1 MKGTN
6 KLIKGFVNRRERI
19 DFLLTEDSLFLELEQ
34 GGLIRITSNIYGIGI
49 LGNNNLFKGTNE
61 GKSIS
66 GVSNTIK
73 GKNRL

>member
-6 KLIKGFVNRRERI
+6 KLIKGFVNLRERM

-34 GGLIRITSNIYGIGI
+34 GGLIRIPSNVYGIGI
-49 LGNNNLFKGTNE
+49 LGNNNLFKGTN
-61 GKSIS
+61 
-66 GVSNTIK
+66 TIK

>member
-6 KLIKGFVNRRERI
+6 KLIKGFVNLRERM

-34 GGLIRITSNIYGIGI
+34 GGLIRIPSNIYGIGI
-49 LGNNNLFKGTNE
+49 LGNNNLFKGTN
-61 GKSIS
+61 
-66 GVSNTIK
+66 NTIK